1 MNEDKE
7 VLRHVWQNLGQL
19 TRKDFTNDDAFTK
32 MLALFIQIDNYL
44 SPYLDL
50 ELDVNEEYK

>member
-7 VLRHVWQNLGQL
+7 ILRHAWKNLGQL
-19 TRKDFTNDDAFTK
+19 TRKDFANEDAFTK

-44 SPYLDL
+44 GPYLDL
-50 ELDVNEEYK
+50 DIDVNE